1 MSLVSPGF
9 SPSAPKHTAVSPIF
23 KKPFQ
28 FLSSCPF
35 FTAKLLKINFNSL
48 AFFHLIQNGFCP
60 QDYTES
66 IPVGGGSDLRFSDNV
81 RCSWVLPLTAL
92 PLQLPVFPSATQAA
106 YSWSP
111 WQAAFFFFWWL
122 LFNWMFLWS
131 LDFCGMIFL
140 TCQSKLCL
148 ISVKLW
154 FEDSLWQHFRLASLV
169 CDVNDKKRKVIYFAQ
184 GWGQ

>member
-66 IPVGGGSDLRFSDNV
+66 IPVGGGSDLRFSDSV

-111 WQAAFFFFWWL
+111 WQAAFFFFFGGCYL
-122 LFNWMFLWS
+122 IVCFLS
-131 LDFCGMIFL
+131 LNC
-140 TCQSKLCL
+140 
-148 ISVKLW
+148 W
-154 FEDSLWQHFRLASLV
+154 FSLKFRPRPLSLHTELSHINFV
-169 CDVNDKKRKVIYFAQ
+169 FTSNFKIKTLRSS
-184 GWGQ
+184 